1 MDRDRILET
10 LADLEREGVL
20 DATQRQAVA
29 ERLLPLAPEPK
40 DGVGRFIAIIAM
52 LGAVL
57 VAAGILMFFAANW
70 DSMPKAFKLALIFGS
85 IATAHHFGF
94 RLAEGPNPSP
104 RIGHALTA
112 VGVLLFGAA
121 VGLIAQIYHLDSHYP
136 WMVLVWAATS
146 LPFAVLTRS
155 SAILAIVVS
164 LFFIWLAAHVGIW
177 LDDRD
182 FRFDREWVAAY
193 ATIGIAMAG
202 LLKGVIAT
210 LRTTAFSGFADT
222 LRLFSAP
229 CVVAGVYALSFHDVF
244 DDRVAPAVEWIV
256 FAPATLVA
264 VVGALIL
271 AIGLRRSES
280 RTDVLDGFALF
291 GALALLVATIQF
303 VPSASVV
310 VANLVLFVGLLG
322 LITRG
327 VQLRVP
333 AYVNYGILGFLVS
346 VITRYFEY
354 LSDHMN
360 PFLLFL
366 GAGALLLGFGHVLER
381 RRRTWV
387 AMAKGDVR

>member
-1 MDRDRILET
+1 MDRDRITKVLSE
-10 LADLEREGVL
+10 LERDGVL
-20 DATQRQAVA
+20 DGKQREAVLA
-29 ERLLPLAPEPK
+29 RLLQDSPEPK

-70 DSMPKAFKLALIFGS
+70 EQMPKAFKLALIFGS

-94 RLAEGPNPSP
+94 HLAEGPSKSP

-121 VGLIAQIYHLDSHYP
+121 VGLIAQIYHLTSHYP
-136 WMVLVWAATS
+136 WMVLVWSVTS
-146 LPFAVLTRS
+146 LPFALLTRS
-155 SAILAIVVS
+155 RAILAIVVL
-164 LFFIWLAAHVGIW
+164 LFFTWLGVHVGVW
-177 LDDRD
+177 LEDRD
-182 FRFDREWVAAY
+182 VRIGREWVAAY
-193 ATIGIAMAG
+193 ATLGIAMAA
-202 LLKGVIAT
+202 LLKAAIAT
-210 LRTTAFSGFADT
+210 SRGTQWSDAIDT

-229 CVVAGVYALSFHDVF
+229 CAVAGAYALSFHDVF
-244 DDRVAPAVEWIV
+244 DDRAAPAVEWIV
-256 FAPATLVA
+256 LLPAAIVAAIGAPA
-264 VVGALIL
+264 L
-271 AIGLRRSES
+271 AFAARKAES
-280 RTDVLDGFALF
+280 RVDALDGFALL
-291 GALALLVATIQF
+291 GALVVLVLSIQF
-303 VPSASVV
+303 VPSTSVV
-310 VANLVLFVGLLG
+310 AANLVLFVGLLG

-366 GAGALLLGFGHVLER
+366 GAGALLLGFGQALER
-381 RRRTWV
+381 RRRNWI
-387 AMAKGDVR
+387 AQARGRAQ